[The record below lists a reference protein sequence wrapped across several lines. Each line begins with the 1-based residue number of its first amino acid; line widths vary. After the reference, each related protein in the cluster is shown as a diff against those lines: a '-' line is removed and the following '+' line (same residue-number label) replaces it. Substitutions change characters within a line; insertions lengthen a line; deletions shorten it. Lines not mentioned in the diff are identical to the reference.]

1 MARYAGGRCLPI
13 GESVGS
19 RWKGNVRNGRHIGCR
34 LGDRPLCPQA
44 GGKVMCDVEQAAL
57 AKAIADLK
65 LTNANARGVRA
76 DVSLKA
82 QL

>member
-1 MARYAGGRCLPI
+1 LGIATSLSTGR
-13 GESVGS
+13 
-19 RWKGNVRNGRHIGCR
+19 
-34 LGDRPLCPQA
+34 